1 MYARG
6 AMPQRS
12 VSGILNTLLS
22 AVGLAMSLI
31 LCGICSPV
39 PVAAAPQAPDT
50 AGREQTSFIIYLH
63 PVATDVEIL
72 VDDLVISKTGS
83 VFGVWC
89 YQFNVTSFLDSKPR
103 TVEIRTR
110 LGNKDTAYCDA
121 EVRKIEGN
129 PAKTTPLAKKTI
141 RAADLETWNKDL
153 AALTIEIALP
163 EKSTRPLWAEYNDVD
178 LKPALRDTYVEL
190 MKETFTAM
198 QQGDLESL
206 MVLVGPALTNQA
218 MMEGAP
224 PDLLKQAMRSKLQR
238 YCIPNIPVAATEQ
251 AFYDETYAD
260 RMAPLNFE
268 TLGYFCIKEPGRED
282 TKGNLYSPEEQIRFY
297 TKKNQLFVARVFISC
312 THDGS
317 KKWFVSRF
325 LFDRTE

>member
-1 MYARG
+1 M
-6 AMPQRS
+6 
-12 VSGILNTLLS
+12 LNTLLS
-22 AVGLAMSLI
+22 GVGLAISLI
-31 LCGICSPV
+31 LCEICFPV
-39 PVAAAPQAPDT
+39 PVAAAAPDA
-50 AGREQTSFIIYLH
+50 AGREQTSFIVYIH
-63 PVATDVEIL
+63 PVATNVEIL
-72 VDDLVISKTGS
+72 VNDLVIYQTDS

-103 TVEIRTR
+103 TLEIRTR
-110 LGNKDTAYCDA
+110 LGNKDAAYCDV
-121 EVRKIEGN
+121 ELRKTEGN
-129 PAKTTPLAKKTI
+129 PAKTTLLAKKTI
-141 RAADLETWNKDL
+141 RAADLEDWNKDL

-163 EKSTRPLWAEYNDVD
+163 EKSTRPLWAEYIHADR
-178 LKPALRDTYVEL
+178 KPALRDTYVEL

-198 QQGDLESL
+198 QQGDIESL
-206 MVLVGPALTNQA
+206 MALIGPALTNQA

-224 PDLLKQAMRSKLQR
+224 PDLLKQAMRSRLQR
-238 YCIPNIPVAATEQ
+238 YCILNIPVAETEQ
-251 AFYDETYAD
+251 DFYEKTYTD

-268 TLGYFCIKEPGRED
+268 KMGYFCIQEPGRDD
-282 TKGNLYSPEEQIRFY
+282 TKGNLYTPEKPIRFY

>member
-1 MYARG
+1 MLQSG
-6 AMPQRS
+6 

-22 AVGLAMSLI
+22 GAGLAMLLI
-31 LCGICSPV
+31 LCGMCSPV
-39 PVAAAPQAPDT
+39 PVAAAPQAPDA
-50 AGREQTSFIIYLH
+50 AGREQTSFIVYLH

-72 VDDLVISKTGS
+72 VDDLAIYKTGS

-110 LGNKDTAYCDA
+110 LGNKDAAYCDA
-121 EVRKIEGN
+121 EVRKIERN
-129 PAKTTPLAKKTI
+129 PAKTTLLAKKTI
-141 RAADLETWNKDL
+141 RAADLETWNKNL

-163 EKSTRPLWAEYNDVD
+163 EKSTKPLWEEYIEAD
-178 LKPALRDTYVEL
+178 LKPAMRDTYVEL

-206 MVLVGPALTNQA
+206 MTLIGPALTNQA

-224 PDLLKQAMRSKLQR
+224 PDLLKQAIRSKLQR
-238 YCIPNIPVAATEQ
+238 CCIPNISVAATERD
-251 AFYDETYAD
+251 FYDETYTD

-268 TLGYFCIKEPGRED
+268 TMGYFCIKEPGREN
-282 TKGNLYSPEEQIRFY
+282 TKGNLYSPEEPIRFY
-297 TKKNQLFVARVFISC
+297 TKKNQLFVARIFISC

>member
-1 MYARG
+1 
-6 AMPQRS
+6 MP
-12 VSGILNTLLS
+12 VE
-22 AVGLAMSLI
+22 
-31 LCGICSPV
+31 
-39 PVAAAPQAPDT
+39 AASQAPDT
-50 AGREQTSFIIYLH
+50 AAREQTSFILYLH
-63 PVATDVEIL
+63 PVATYVEIL
-72 VDDLVISKTGS
+72 VDYLVIYKTGS

-110 LGNKDTAYCDA
+110 LGNKDVSYCDA

-129 PAKTTPLAKKTI
+129 PAKTTLLAKKTI
-141 RAADLETWNKDL
+141 RAANLDTLNKDFSI
-153 AALTIEIALP
+153 LTIEIALP
-163 EKSTRPLWAEYNDVD
+163 EKSTRPLWAEYIDVD
-178 LKPALRDTYVEL
+178 LKPVLRDTYVEL
-190 MKETFTAM
+190 MKEIFTAM

-206 MVLVGPALTNQA
+206 MALIGPALTNQA

-238 YCIPNIPVAATEQ
+238 YCIPNIPVAATKR
-251 AFYDETYAD
+251 AFYDATYSD

-268 TLGYFCIKEPGRED
+268 TMGYFCIKESDRED
-282 TKGNLYSPEEQIRFY
+282 TKGNLYSPEEPIRFY
-297 TKKNQLFVARVFISC
+297 TKKNQLFVARIFISC